1 MSDRSGEESG
11 QVTVMIIGFA
21 LILLMATGVTVDA
34 SAAYLARQSLATLAD
49 GAALAG
55 ADQLQGAAAYDGGL
69 DDHVPIDVQTA
80 RQSVAEHLR
89 ATGAYADHPGLA
101 ASVDVVGDR
110 VIVRLTAPLDLPIRV
125 DGITATRVGAS
136 GSATVVLGQ

>member
-1 MSDRSGEESG
+1 MSRRSRDERG
-11 QVTVMIIGFA
+11 QITLMIIGFA
-21 LILLMATGVTVDA
+21 LILLMAIGVTVDA

-55 ADQLQGAAAYDGGL
+55 ADQLQGGAAYGGGL
-69 DDHVPIDVQTA
+69 GERVPIDVDTA
-80 RQSVAEHLR
+80 RISVAEHLR

-101 ASVDVVGDR
+101 ASVEVAGDR

-125 DGITATRVGAS
+125 DGITATTVGAR
-136 GSATVVLGQ
+136 GSAQVIVSP

>member
-1 MSDRSGEESG
+1 MRRRDEESG
-11 QVTVMIIGFA
+11 QVTIMIIGFA
-21 LILLMATGVTVDA
+21 VILLMAIGVTVDA

-55 ADQLQGAAAYDGGL
+55 ADQLQGATVYDGGL
-69 DDHVPIDVQTA
+69 GERVPIDVNTA
-80 RQSVAEHLR
+80 RASVAEHLR

-101 ASVDVVGDR
+101 ASVDVAGDR

-125 DGITATRVGAS
+125 EGITATTVGAS
-136 GSATVVLGQ
+136 GSATVVLGP